1 MDFSSAVRREREER
15 GWTLQQLAERAG
27 LSVSYLSEIEQG
39 KKRPSLKVARRLSQ
53 TLGLPPTAI
62 FTGPPPEERSGTA
75 DRVTLGARLR
85 LAREA
90 RELTLETVAQKVG
103 ISASYLSQV
112 ERELATPAISTLR
125 RLAEA
130 LQVAPNQLVPTAQQ
144 DSLGA
149 KLKTLRT
156 NLGLSR
162 ADVAQRAG
170 VSVSLVAQIENGRTH
185 PSLETLQRI
194 SDVLGISPCYLIVEN
209 PGLEQMLTTMTTELR
224 DLLTQPEVQSVLR
237 MVCTFSKKEFTFL
250 LRFIQL
256 LKVSDFS

>member
-1 MDFSSAVRREREER
+1 MDFASAVRREREER

-62 FTGPPPEERSGTA
+62 FTSPPPEEGG
-75 DRVTLGARLR
+75 DGPGQVTLGARLR

-90 RELTLETVAQKVG
+90 RELTLEAVAQKVG
-103 ISASYLSQV
+103 ISASYLSQI
-112 ERELATPAISTLR
+112 ERDLATPSVATLR
-125 RLAEA
+125 QLSEV
-130 LQVAPNQLVPTAQQ
+130 LQVTPGQLVPPGRR

-162 ADVAQRAG
+162 GEVAQRAG
-170 VSVSLVAQIENGRTH
+170 VSVSLVAQIENGRTN

-209 PGLEQMLTTMTTELR
+209 PGLEQMLTTMTPELR
-224 DLLTQPEVQSVLR
+224 ELLTEPEVQSVLR
-237 MVCTFSKKEFTFL
+237 MACTFSKKEFTFL

>member
-1 MDFSSAVRREREER
+1 MDFASEVRREREER

-62 FTGPPPEERSGTA
+62 FSAPPPEERGDQAAAVSLGT
-75 DRVTLGARLR
+75 RLR

-90 RELTLETVAQKVG
+90 RELTLEAVAQKAG
-103 ISASYLSQV
+103 ISASYLSQI
-112 ERELATPAISTLR
+112 ERDLAVPAVATLR
-125 RLAEA
+125 ALAEA
-130 LQVAPNQLVPTAQQ
+130 LEVAPSQLIPVEHN
-144 DSLGA
+144 DSLGT

-162 ADVAQRAG
+162 GEVAQRAG

-209 PGLEQMLTTMTTELR
+209 PGLEQMLATMTPELR
-224 DLLTQPEVQSVLR
+224 ELLTQPEVQAVLR

-256 LKVSDFS
+256 LKLSDFA